1 MAYIRKREEERTCI
15 QESAPVLPETDFGT
29 DFVCVYGIDPSMESR
44 IRAFRDRGY
53 VVHLMTGIAWG
64 EYGEYFNG
72 LWDGRDHWDETQ
84 KSRDG
89 SRTGGETHSTGYIVP
104 SISYTNFMIE
114 KLKRAV
120 DAGVAAIHV
129 EEPEFLNAGGY
140 SEGFKREYKLYYHE
154 DWVPPHESPDAHYR
168 AARLKAWL
176 YRRAIERVSQ
186 ELREYALTRYGR
198 VLRFYVPTH
207 SLLNYSQW
215 KVMSPEGTL
224 TDVPSLD
231 GYKAQIWMGTSRE
244 ANVYRGVYK
253 ERTFETAFLEY
264 GVMQELVR
272 GTGRTMWFDND
283 PIEDRPCYTWE
294 SYRVNYRKT
303 LMGSLL
309 QPHINRFQ
317 VSPWPCRVFPPAA
330 KYPKDDPAA
339 VPIPEDY
346 RTELLNIF
354 QFLGTLETDDFAY
367 GNALPEAGVFLSD
380 TAMFQRNYTD
390 DVLARRKEYA
400 PVGKIDLE
408 STANYEIGREKEVVG
423 DRLDFCAS
431 LAFPLFY
438 GMALPLLKGGLP
450 IRPVQLENIVRYP
463 GYLDGYRLL
472 VLSYEFMKPEGA
484 DVNIALAAYVQG
496 GGILVYVGDGF
507 DPFHRIRSWWNTGK
521 NHYPT
526 PLEHLLETVGVAPDA
541 PDGEYAFGKGK
552 FVLMRKSPADLSAEK
567 ALSDAYQ
574 EKIASLLGTA
584 LDKNYISL
592 RRGDYLITAVMDEG
606 KTDEP
611 VVHRGLFVDMLD
623 PALPVITEKT
633 VKPNEY
639 AVLYDLD
646 RIREKKNEILGTS
659 IRAEEFAADEAG
671 FVFKGRGARC
681 EAVVRL
687 KLEARPADVEAILLP
702 VEDGESPRRI
712 PVSFAWEETGGT
724 LLLSFHN
731 EPGLVEIRGTSR
743 A

>member
-15 QESAPVLPETDFGT
+15 QESAPIMPETDFGT
-29 DFVCVYGIDPSMESR
+29 DFVCVYGVGFGMEER
-44 IRAFRDRGY
+44 IRKFRERGY

-64 EYGEYFNG
+64 MYDEYFDG
-72 LWDGRDHWDETQ
+72 GWDGKDHWDETQ

-89 SRTGGETHSTGYIVP
+89 SRTGGDTHSTGYIVP
-104 SISYTNFMIE
+104 SINYTNYLIE
-114 KLKRAV
+114 KLKKAV
-120 DAGVAAIHV
+120 DAGVVAIHT
-129 EEPEFLNAGGY
+129 EEPEFLNDGGY

-154 DWVPPHESPDAHYR
+154 DWIPPHESPDAFYR
-168 AARLKAWL
+168 VAKLKAWL

-186 ELREYALTRYGR
+186 ELREYALTHYNR

-231 GYKAQIWMGTSRE
+231 GYKAQVWMGTSRE
-244 ANVYRGVYK
+244 ANVFRGVYK

-283 PIEDRPCYTWE
+283 PIEDRPCYSWD
-294 SYRVNYRKT
+294 SYRVNYRKN
-303 LMGSLL
+303 LIGSLL
-309 QPHINRFQ
+309 QPHINRFA
-317 VSPWPCRVFPPAA
+317 VAPWPCRIFPPSA

-339 VPIPEDY
+339 VSIPEDY
-346 RTELLNIF
+346 RTELMNIF
-354 QFLGTLETDDFAY
+354 QFLGTLETDDFSYA
-367 GNALPEAGVFLSD
+367 NVMPEAGVFLSD
-380 TAMFQRNYTD
+380 TAMFQRSYPD
-390 DVLARRKEYA
+390 DVLARREEFA
-400 PVGKIDLE
+400 PVGKIELQG
-408 STANYEIGREKEVVG
+408 SANYEIGREKEVTG

-463 GYLDGYRLL
+463 GYLDSYRLL

-484 DVNIALAAYVQG
+484 DVNIALAAYVQAG
-496 GGILVYVGDGF
+496 GTLVYVGDGF
-507 DPFHRIRSWWNTGK
+507 DPFHKVRAWWNTGK

-526 PLEHLLETVGVAPDA
+526 PLEHLLEVLGIAGDA
-541 PDGEYAFGKGK
+541 PDGEYAYGRGKL
-552 FVLMRKSPADLSAEK
+552 VLMRRSPADLCADK
-567 ALSDAYQ
+567 DLSDAYQ
-574 EKIASLLGTA
+574 ERIAGLLKVP

-611 VVHRGLFVDMLD
+611 VVHKGLFVDMLD
-623 PALPVITEKT
+623 PALPVIREKT
-633 VKPNEY
+633 VRPNEY
-639 AVLYDLD
+639 AVLFDLD

-659 IRAEEFAADEAG
+659 IRAEEFRADANG
-671 FVFKGRGARC
+671 FMFKGRGAKC

-687 KLEARPADVEAILLP
+687 KLETKPSEVEATLVP
-702 VEDGESPRRI
+702 AEGDSVPQEI
-712 PVSFAWEETGGT
+712 PVSFVWEEDGGT
-724 LLLSFHN
+724 LLLSFRN
-731 EPGLVEIRGTSR
+731 EPGLVEIRGR
-743 A
+743 V

>member
-1 MAYIRKREEERTCI
+1 M
-15 QESAPVLPETDFGT
+15 
-29 DFVCVYGIDPSMESR
+29 
-44 IRAFRDRGY
+44 
-53 VVHLMTGIAWG
+53 
-64 EYGEYFNG
+64 
-72 LWDGRDHWDETQ
+72 
-84 KSRDG
+84 
-89 SRTGGETHSTGYIVP
+89 
-104 SISYTNFMIE
+104 
-114 KLKRAV
+114 
-120 DAGVAAIHV
+120 
-129 EEPEFLNAGGY
+129 
-140 SEGFKREYKLYYHE
+140 
-154 DWVPPHESPDAHYR
+154 
-168 AARLKAWL
+168 
-176 YRRAIERVSQ
+176 
-186 ELREYALTRYGR
+186 
-198 VLRFYVPTH
+198 
-207 SLLNYSQW
+207 
-215 KVMSPEGTL
+215 
-224 TDVPSLD
+224 
-231 GYKAQIWMGTSRE
+231 
-244 ANVYRGVYK
+244 
-253 ERTFETAFLEY
+253 
-264 GVMQELVR
+264 
-272 GTGRTMWFDND
+272 
-283 PIEDRPCYTWE
+283 
-294 SYRVNYRKT
+294 
-303 LMGSLL
+303 
-309 QPHINRFQ
+309 
-317 VSPWPCRVFPPAA
+317 
-330 KYPKDDPAA
+330 
-339 VPIPEDY
+339 
-346 RTELLNIF
+346 
-354 QFLGTLETDDFAY
+354 
-367 GNALPEAGVFLSD
+367 
-380 TAMFQRNYTD
+380 
-390 DVLARRKEYA
+390 
-400 PVGKIDLE
+400 
-408 STANYEIGREKEVVG
+408 G

-687 KLEARPADVEAILLP
+687 KLEARPADVEAILMP